1 MNGPPLVVYGSL
13 RSWTAQHFR
22 AALQAYFRPA
32 SVLGMIGYLS
42 AGLWTPV
49 CDARLSTMSASDVAG
64 GFSGQSAI
72 KQALAWLRFPGISM
86 RWSPRLGWVAD
97 AVDRAYWF
105 EPLRLVARLCLN
117 LHGYVLLAIAVF
129 GLITSSVFTGMVLAA
144 VPRYLRERR
153 VAEAELKKR
162 PGFTP
167 PLTLLKPLAGAE
179 PDLEEHL
186 ASFFEQDYPEFEIL
200 FCARQPDDAGL
211 EIARRVAARY
221 PQFPAKFFSTGEP
234 PYINAKVASMEL
246 MEKSAAHAILVIS
259 DSDVRVTPDYLR
271 AVALPFA
278 DAQVGGMCCMYRG
291 IAAGGGLWARLEAVG
306 MSVEMTAGVLVA
318 RMMEGMQFV
327 LGPTMAFRRDVI
339 RRMGGF
345 KVTADYC
352 ADDFVLGNETYKLG
366 QTVVLSHH
374 AIDHIVINLSL
385 MASLKHQVRW
395 MKSTRFLA
403 AEGALRNGADVQHA
417 VRIVGLAAG
426 LLLGHRGWGVAL
438 LAWALA
444 SRRGACRLRWGAWW
458 CAIRAGSI
466 CWCCTLCAI

>member
-1 MNGPPLVVYGSL
+1 
-13 RSWTAQHFR
+13 
-22 AALQAYFRPA
+22 
-32 SVLGMIGYLS
+32 
-42 AGLWTPV
+42 
-49 CDARLSTMSASDVAG
+49 MS
-64 GFSGQSAI
+64 
-72 KQALAWLRFPGISM
+72 
-86 RWSPRLGWVAD
+86 
-97 AVDRAYWF
+97 
-105 EPLRLVARLCLN
+105 
-117 LHGYVLLAIAVF
+117 YVLLGIAVF
-129 GLITSSVFTGMVLAA
+129 GLITSTVFAGMVLTA
-144 VPRYLRERR
+144 VPGYLRERR
-153 VAEAELKKR
+153 AAEAELRKR

-179 PDLEEHL
+179 PDLEAHL

-200 FCARQPDDAGL
+200 FCAREPNDAGL
-211 EIARRVAARY
+211 EIARRVAARF
-221 PQFPAKFFSTGEP
+221 PQIPAKFFSTGEP

-246 MEKSAAHAILVIS
+246 MEKSAAHDILVIS

-278 DAQVGGMCCMYRG
+278 DEKVGGMCCPYRG

-327 LGPTMAFRRDVI
+327 LGPTMAFRRDAI

-352 ADDFVLGNETYKLG
+352 ADDFVLGNETFKLG

-395 MKSTRFLA
+395 MKSTRFSRPK
-403 AEGALRNGADVQHA
+403 GHFGTALTFSMPFGLL
-417 VRIVGLAAG
+417 GLAAG
-426 LLLGHRGWGVAL
+426 VLLGHVGWGVAL
-438 LAWALA
+438 LSWAVATRLA
-444 SRRGACRLRWGAWW
+444 LSLAVGRSVVRDPSWFNLFVLYPVRDLMGFFFWAVSYMGSRILWRGRVFQLLPGGKM
-458 CAIRAGSI
+458 RA
-466 CWCCTLCAI
+466 AK